1 MNAVVTSRTDRFVQQ
16 ACALPAMPEVAN
28 KLLRS
33 FDRDDLSLNE
43 LAGLIGRDQTLSARV
58 LRLANSARY
67 SPSRSV
73 TSLNEA
79 AMTLGTRTLRDL
91 ALSACMVG
99 MFPSI
104 PGFDR
109 LAFWRT
115 TLATAAYAQPL
126 ARFLEEDE
134 DAAYLGGLM
143 LRTGQLLMLMVDPDM
158 TQRIG
163 RLSLEID
170 SRISFEN
177 SLLGCSHPEITAE
190 LARHWRFPNTLV
202 TAFGVFFMR
211 QYLVDVIPDELI
223 EAARVDG
230 ASMISTFF
238 NVGIPAARPAMGI
251 LSMFTFMTAWTD
263 YLWPLLVVPQNPTL
277 QVALSQLQSAK
288 YVDYSVVLN
297 GAVLATLPLLV
308 LFVIAGKQL
317 VSGIMAGA
325 VKG

>member
-73 TSLNEA
+73 TSLNDA
-79 AMTLGTRTLRDL
+79 AMALGTRTLRDL

-126 ARFLEEDE
+126 ARFLQEDE

-143 LRTGQLLMLMVDPDM
+143 LRTGQLLMMMVDPDM

-190 LARHWRFPNTLV
+190 LARHWRFPNVLV
-202 TAFGVFFMR
+202 TAFN
-211 QYLVDVIPDELI
+211 
-223 EAARVDG
+223 AA
-230 ASMISTFF
+230 AHPMEI
-238 NVGIPAARPAMGI
+238 RPFSRM
-251 LSMFTFMTAWTD
+251 
-263 YLWPLLVVPQNPTL
+263 
-277 QVALSQLQSAK
+277 
-288 YVDYSVVLN
+288 
-297 GAVLATLPLLV
+297 GAVLRLAG
-308 LFVIAGKQL
+308 VIAEARERERDPMEALQSTHPDL
-317 VSGIMAGA
+317 VQHLKLDMDWLTAHLPDHRLA
-325 VKG
+325 VASVDDLMH